1 MSIVSARKT
10 IQASN
15 TLLQIKVLVMFGFGR
30 PGLFPF
36 IGSEEKKNIRC
47 TGENRKVHNLQGSSL
62 RSPCRIKWF
71 TPIFCSK
78 VFCFN

>member
-10 IQASN
+10 VQGSH

-30 PGLFPF
+30 LRLFPF

-62 RSPCRIKWF
+62 RSPLPHKIVYTNF
-71 TPIFCSK
+71 LQQGFL
-78 VFCFN
+78 F